1 MLNKKKYNRTDNTW
15 HKIADDN
22 NIWVNWR
29 FNVIKNI
36 ILNNKI
42 SLKKKMLCAD
52 IGSGKGNFSK
62 RLESIS
68 SFSVDRFDVDQK
80 NKIFKSRGKFYLHDI
95 TIKNKK
101 FKNKYDIIFL
111 LDVLEH
117 IKDDASF
124 IKDCKYYLKKDGILI
139 LNVPSIPQLFSKYD
153 VAVGHIRRYNVFTLS
168 KIMKKNKFKIVKM
181 HYWGFMLVPVLFVR
195 TMMLTLSKLNNET
208 IIRKGMDTNNLIIKK
223 IFELLY
229 LVDFYI
235 LRFKFYGTSI
245 IGIVKK

>member
-1 MLNKKKYNRTDNTW
+1 MLNKKKYNRTDDAW

-22 NIWVNWR
+22 NIWVKWR
-29 FNVIKNI
+29 FNVIKKI

-42 SLKKKMLCAD
+42 SLKKKILCAD
-52 IGSGKGNFSK
+52 IGSGKGNFGK
-62 RLESIS
+62 RLETIS
-68 SFSVDRFDVDQK
+68 NFSVDRFDVDQK
-80 NKIFKSRGKFYLHDI
+80 NNIFKSRGKFYLHDI

-117 IKDDASF
+117 IEDDASF
-124 IKDCKYYLKKDGILI
+124 IKDCKYYLKKNGILI
-139 LNVPSIPQLFSKYD
+139 FNVPSIPQLFSKYD
-153 VAVGHIRRYNVFTLS
+153 VAVGHIRRYNIFMLS
-168 KIMKKNKFKIVKM
+168 KIMKKNNFKIVKI

-195 TMMLTLSKLNNET
+195 TMILALSKRNNQT
-208 IIRKGMDTNNLIIKK
+208 IIRKGMNTNNLIIKK

-235 LRFKFYGTSI
+235 LRFKFFGTSI
-245 IGIVKK
+245 IGVVKK